1 MLEAPGTGVPGAPPF
16 VPLASLT
23 GEALGALKSF
33 EVGLRCIDSSSACI
47 QGLAAAFVHA
57 ANTPAVYHF
66 IAAIERQIAEAAAAA
81 AAAPAAAAAAAA
93 AASSTTAAGGGS
105 AQLVLLLYM
114 LNDVLQRCCSCGVPF
129 LLQLCCSPLQSICR
143 AAAAAAAADRD
154 EVSRVISIL
163 RQRGTFGGP
172 QICDALLRTLRG
184 QQVDVPPVPRH
195 LLLLQPHQQQHQH
208 QQPLQQQQQRV
219 AGARPAEQADGRQV
233 RGPQTLD
240 GYRLHFPAAA
250 DAAAAAAAEAATP
263 TTPEDAAFQ
272 QQLQRTLA
280 LVKDCTL
287 TIKDALDSRKRQ
299 SARVAELQQTLQRLA
314 EGECDL
320 QAPTADPS
328 QQEQSEANIQT
339 HLTNAKARIA
349 RLYEKQWN
357 KTVQLQETFLLLAE
371 RIEERMQM
379 ALLRHAKCRELKLS
393 IDRVLAERRAAAA
406 NNGG

>member
-1 MLEAPGTGVPGAPPF
+1 MCEAAGSAIPGAPPF
-16 VPLASLT
+16 VPLVSLT

-81 AAAPAAAAAAAA
+81 AAPAAAAQ
-93 AASSTTAAGGGS
+93 GS
-105 AQLVLLLYM
+105 GTQLVLLLYM

-129 LLQLCCSPLQSICR
+129 LLQLCCEPLKSLCR
-143 AAAAAAAADRD
+143 AAAAAAAANKD
-154 EVSRVISIL
+154 EVSRVILIL

-172 QICDALLRTLRG
+172 QVCDALLRALKG
-184 QQVDVPPVPRH
+184 HQVELPPVPRH
-195 LLLLQPHQQQHQH
+195 LL
-208 QQPLQQQQQRV
+208 QQQQQQWSE
-219 AGARPAEQADGRQV
+219 GSRPVEPPDGRQV

-263 TTPEDAAFQ
+263 TAPEDEAFQ
-272 QQLQRTLA
+272 QQLHRTLA
-280 LVKDCTL
+280 AVKDCTL

-299 SARVAELQQTLQRLA
+299 SARLAELQLTLQRLA
-314 EGECDL
+314 EGDEV
-320 QAPTADPS
+320 QPPTADPC
-328 QQEQSEANIQT
+328 QQEQT

-371 RIEERMQM
+371 KVEERMQV
-379 ALLRHAKCRELKLS
+379 ALLRHAKCREIKLS
-393 IDRVLAERRAAAA
+393 IDKVLAERRCAPT
-406 NNGG
+406 NSGV

>member
-1 MLEAPGTGVPGAPPF
+1 MAEAPGSGVPGAPPL
-16 VPLASLT
+16 VPLGSLS

-57 ANTPAVYHF
+57 ANTPAVYYF

-81 AAAPAAAAAAAA
+81 PAAGAAAAAAQGSAA
-93 AASSTTAAGGGS
+93 ADQ
-105 AQLVLLLYM
+105 QLVLLLYM

-129 LLQLCCSPLQSICR
+129 LLQLCCKPLQSLCT
-143 AAAAAAAADRD
+143 AAAAAAAANKD
-154 EVSRVISIL
+154 EVSRVILIL
-163 RQRGTFGGP
+163 RQRGTFGSP
-172 QICDALLRTLRG
+172 QICDALLQTLKG
-184 QQVDVPPVPRH
+184 QQVEIPPVPRQ
-195 LLLLQPHQQQHQH
+195 LLLLP
-208 QQPLQQQQQRV
+208 PQQQQQQQQQH
-219 AGARPAEQADGRQV
+219 RPVGGRSAEPPDARQV

-240 GYRLHFPAAA
+240 GYRLHFPAAS

-263 TTPEDAAFQ
+263 TTPEEEAFQ

-280 LVKDCTL
+280 VVKDCTL

-299 SARVAELQQTLQRLA
+299 SVRVAELQQTLQRLA
-314 EGECDL
+314 EGEDL
-320 QAPTADPS
+320 QPPTADPS
-328 QQEQSEANIQT
+328 QQEQSEANLQT

-371 RIEERMQM
+371 RIEERMQV
-379 ALLRHAKCRELKLS
+379 ALLRHARCRELKLS
-393 IDRVLAERRAAAA
+393 VDKVIAERRAASA
-406 NNGG
+406 NSGG